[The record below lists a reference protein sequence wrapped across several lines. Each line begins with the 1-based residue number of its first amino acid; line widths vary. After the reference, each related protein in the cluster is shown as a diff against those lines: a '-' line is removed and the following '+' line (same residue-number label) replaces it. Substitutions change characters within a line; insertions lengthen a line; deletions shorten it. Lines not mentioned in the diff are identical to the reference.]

1 MTPKTKS
8 QNEIVRSPIVVVM
21 GHVDHGKTA
30 LLDYIR
36 KTNVVLRE
44 PGGITQSIG
53 AYEIEHNGKKIT
65 FLDTPGHEA
74 FSKMRARG
82 ASVADIAVLVIA
94 ADEGVKPQTKDA
106 LKHIEESKTPFI
118 VALNKIDKPGV
129 NIEKVK
135 SELGQAG
142 IYLEGSGGNVSFQ
155 AISAKTGEGVQD
167 LLDLILLS
175 AEVQDQKFSKDA
187 PASGIILTVQVDSRK
202 GIVVGGIVKNGIL
215 KKGEIVFTP
224 SASGKIKSL
233 KNFIGVEVEEIEPSA
248 PAMILGFENAP
259 EVGEKFSVNQGDIEE
274 IVAKFRTSNDVRERT
289 GKKLV
294 NVILKA
300 NEGGTLD
307 ALEHVVGNL
316 SKEISIID
324 KGIGDINENNI
335 KLAITTNSIIVGFK
349 VKADKAALNLAQA
362 KNIRMILSDIVYDLE
377 KELEKD
383 MLEIINKEDKVL
395 EILAAFGK
403 LKGKKQV
410 VGGKIIKGPIKNQE
424 KFRVSV
430 DDAVVGEGKILN
442 LQAGKQ
448 DVSQAESGEVG
459 LSVETTVEIKPGA
472 KLLF

>member
-175 AEVQDQKFSKDA
+175 AEVQGQKFSKDA

>member
-1 MTPKTKS
+1 M
-8 QNEIVRSPIVVVM
+8 
-21 GHVDHGKTA
+21 
-30 LLDYIR
+30 
-36 KTNVVLRE
+36 
-44 PGGITQSIG
+44 
-53 AYEIEHNGKKIT
+53 
-65 FLDTPGHEA
+65 
-74 FSKMRARG
+74 
-82 ASVADIAVLVIA
+82 
-94 ADEGVKPQTKDA
+94 
-106 LKHIEESKTPFI
+106 
-118 VALNKIDKPGV
+118 
-129 NIEKVK
+129 
-135 SELGQAG
+135 
-142 IYLEGSGGNVSFQ
+142 
-155 AISAKTGEGVQD
+155 
-167 LLDLILLS
+167 
-175 AEVQDQKFSKDA
+175 
-187 PASGIILTVQVDSRK
+187 
-202 GIVVGGIVKNGIL
+202 
-215 KKGEIVFTP
+215 
-224 SASGKIKSL
+224 
-233 KNFIGVEVEEIEPSA
+233 
-248 PAMILGFENAP
+248 
-259 EVGEKFSVNQGDIEE
+259 
-274 IVAKFRTSNDVRERT
+274 
-289 GKKLV
+289 